1 MRVALPDVREA
12 AGMLGFLDLGI
23 GASNIGIVLQL
34 SRKVLQ
40 LVLKI
45 AAVNPP
51 IMEAG

>member
-1 MRVALPDVREA
+1 MRVASPEVREA

-23 GASNIGIVLQL
+23 GGSNMSVVLQL

-45 AAVNPP
+45 AAVSPP